1 MHIREKIPLDIVG
14 QVFVVGGEEG
24 ADVVHLERLHSCLGV
39 GQAVERCLARSKI
52 SHYFDCSW
60 DVG

>member
-39 GQAVERCLARSKI
+39 GQAIERCLARSKI
-52 SHYFDCSW
+52 SH
-60 DVG
+60 